1 MRRVRVLAVAALAST
16 GLAIVPMSAPAA
28 TTPPLRGVMYVGN
41 NWAGT
46 ASIVDAKTMK
56 VLRRGIN
63 LVPDKA
69 EEIARIN
76 ASPADLAYFL
86 LIRNTAGEGHDQ
98 FVDDMFAT
106 KDGRYLAVSRPSLRD
121 VVWINLAYALNP
133 KLASKSIAVERSMD
147 GYRTDHMALSP
158 DGRRLL
164 VSDSTAKKVIEF
176 SMVNETLSN
185 GTVVKLGQ
193 RMREFPSGET
203 PHESNYTPSG
213 STILHASIGKVY
225 TPGDDPALDAAKGD
239 RWFQTVRNSD
249 FAVQRRWDMGKELAE
264 SGHADMSAA
273 VRPMAL
279 GSNGKIYFQ
288 VSFFHGLVEFD
299 LAAQDANPETTYTS
313 GDKPEPTTGRVTRV
327 LPLLNRIPDVSREQ
341 YVNDSAHHGLAIS
354 ADKAYLCVAGTMDD
368 YVAFVNRATF
378 TKKYFITS
386 PRTPPSGTDGKYTKP
401 YWSTEAPYNRCWVSL
416 SGSDAVAVFDFATK
430 QEVAYIAVGDHP
442 QRIRYGTIVASL
454 LG

>member
-1 MRRVRVLAVAALAST
+1 VRRVRGLIIAAFAASALA
-16 GLAIVPMSAPAA
+16 LVPLSAPAA
-28 TTPPLRGVMYVGN
+28 TTPPLRSVMYVGN

-46 ASIVDAKTMK
+46 ATIVDAKSMK

-63 LVPDKA
+63 LIPDKA
-69 EEIARIN
+69 EELARIN
-76 ASPADLAYFL
+76 ANPANLAYFL
-86 LIRNTAGEGHDQ
+86 IIRNGPGEGHDQ

-106 KDGRYLAVSRPSLRD
+106 KNGRYLAVSRPSLGD
-121 VVWINLAYALNP
+121 VVWINLAYALDP
-133 KLASKSIAVERSMD
+133 KLASRSIAVERSMD

-164 VSDSTAKKVIEF
+164 VSDSTAAKVIEF
-176 SMVNETLSN
+176 SMVTETLPN
-185 GTVVKLGQ
+185 GTVVKMGQ
-193 RMREFPSGET
+193 RMRTFPSGET
-203 PHESNYTPSG
+203 PHESNYTSSG
-213 STILHASIGKVY
+213 SSIVHASIGKVY
-225 TPGDDPALDAAKGD
+225 TPGDDPLLDAAKGD
-239 RWFQTVRNSD
+239 RWFQTVRNSS
-249 FAVQRRWDMGKELAE
+249 FAVQRRWNMGKELAE
-264 SGHADMSAA
+264 SGHPNMSAA

-279 GSNGKIYFQ
+279 GPSGKIYFQ

-299 LAAQDANPETTYTS
+299 IAAADVDPTATYTS

-327 LPLLNRIPDVSREQ
+327 LPLLNRIPDVPREQ

-368 YVAFVNRATF
+368 YVAFVNRSTF

-401 YWSTEAPYNRCWVSL
+401 YWATEAPYNRCWVSL

-430 QEVAYIAVGDHP
+430 QEVAYVQVGDHP
-442 QRIRYGTIVASL
+442 QRIRHGAIVASL
-454 LG
+454 LS